1 MNLSLLAN
9 ALGIGIERAA
19 QLSYADAREMLGHEG
34 ISEPVQDEASAD
46 WVNLEIRAVQALTDL
61 SGECI
66 ELVVLANDGRK
77 ELQAYFYAR
86 PNIPD
91 AS

>member
-1 MNLSLLAN
+1 MKLSLLAN
-9 ALGIGIERAA
+9 ALGNGIERAA
-19 QLSYADAREMLGHEG
+19 LLSYADARKMLGPEG

-66 ELVVLANDGRK
+66 ELVVLANDGRN

-86 PNIPD
+86 PNVPD